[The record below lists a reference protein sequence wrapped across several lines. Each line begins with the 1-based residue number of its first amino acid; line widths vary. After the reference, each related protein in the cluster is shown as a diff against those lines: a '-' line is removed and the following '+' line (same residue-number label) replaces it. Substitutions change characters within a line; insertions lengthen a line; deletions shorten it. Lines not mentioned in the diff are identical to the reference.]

1 MRLGLSLLLA
11 ALLFAVT
18 LPAAPA
24 EAAYGCPSGYTRVGR
39 KCVKYVKRYK
49 CRPGCHYVGNGMCR
63 CRRR

>member
-11 ALLFAVT
+11 AILLGVT
-18 LPAAPA
+18 LAAPA
-24 EAAYGCPSGYTRVGR
+24 AEAARGCPSGYTRVGR

-49 CRPGCHYVGNGMCR
+49 CRAGCHYVGNGMCR